1 MLQLI
6 HGDNQVNSRKKL
18 TELLAE
24 AKKQNKEIFQLNAEK
39 LDRAQLESNLLSE
52 SLFGQEKILLLEGLY
67 SLPKSKKKDEFI
79 DLISSA
85 SIDII
90 LWEKKLL
97 NKTDLKKLPS
107 NFESYEFKITPKLWT
122 FLDKL
127 SPNPK
132 SKNALLKIFHESIAI
147 DSVEFIFL
155 MMARQIR
162 LLIQVKEGGA
172 IKLAPFMLGK
182 LKKQAGEF
190 SLEKLLAIHQQLY
203 QIDKKLKQSASLLSL
218 EAELDLLL
226 LNM

>member
-97 NKTDLKKLPS
+97 SKTDLKKLP
-107 NFESYEFKITPKLWT
+107 NDLESYEFKITPKLWN

-132 SKNALLKIFHESIAI
+132 SKNALLKTFHESIAI

-190 SLEKLLAIHQQLY
+190 SLEKLLTIHQQLY

>member
-6 HGDNQVNSRKKL
+6 HGDNQVSSRIKL
-18 TELLAE
+18 TELVGE
-24 AKKQNKEIFQLNAEK
+24 IKRQNKEILELNADK
-39 LDRAQLESNLLSE
+39 LDRAQLESALLSE
-52 SLFGQEKILLLEGLY
+52 SLFGQEKVILLEGLY

-79 DLISSA
+79 NLISSA

-97 NKTDLKKLPS
+97 TKTDLKKLPS
-107 NFESYEFKITPKLWT
+107 DLESYEFKITPKLWT

-132 SKNALLKIFHESIAI
+132 TKNALLKLFHESIAM
-147 DSVEFIFL
+147 DGAEFIFL
-155 MMARQIR
+155 MVSRQIR
-162 LLIQVKEGGA
+162 LLIQVKEGETS
-172 IKLAPFMLGK
+172 KLAPFMLGK

-203 QIDKKLKQSASLLSL
+203 QIDKKLKQSANLLSL

>member
-147 DSVEFIFL
+147 DSAEFIFL

-172 IKLAPFMLGK
+172 IKLAPFMLSK

-203 QIDKKLKQSASLLSL
+203 QIDKKLKQSASLLGL

>member
-6 HGDNQVNSRKKL
+6 HGDNQVASRKKL
-18 TELLAE
+18 TELLTE
-24 AKKQNKEIFQLNAEK
+24 FKKQNKEVFQLSAEK

-52 SLFGQEKILLLEGLY
+52 SLFGQEKILVLDGLH

-79 DLISSA
+79 NLISSA

-97 NKTDLKKLPS
+97 TKTDLKKLQS
-107 NFESYEFKITPKLWT
+107 DLETYEFKITPKLWT

-132 SKNALLKIFHESIAI
+132 SKNALLKLFHESIAM
-147 DSVEFIFL
+147 DGAEFIFL

-162 LLIQVKEGGA
+162 LLIQVKEGEA
-172 IKLAPFMLGK
+172 NKLAPFMLSK

-190 SLEKLLAIHQQLY
+190 SLAKLLTIHQQLY
-203 QIDKKLKQSASLLSL
+203 QIDTKLKQSTSLLSL